1 MVATNT
7 YETRATKTRRVETA
21 LPSESGCACCRGYLG
36 DDYCVDI
43 FSDTGEVAIAVLRCT
58 QCGTLLDPVIL
69 PHRFKDERVAA

>member
-1 MVATNT
+1 MVTTT
-7 YETRATKTRRVETA
+7 YERHTATTERVETGF
-21 LPSESGCACCRGYLG
+21 PGESGCAHCRGYLG

-69 PHRFKDERVAA
+69 PHRFKDERAAA